1 VRIGGDKPVKTLY
14 YKLINTYF
22 KRRRVVLLG
31 RSLNRGSKRLKLILL
46 DLITRQVIP
55 CSFITLKV

>member
-1 VRIGGDKPVKTLY
+1 VRIRGDKLTKTLY

-22 KRRRVVLLG
+22 KRKRVVSLG

-46 DLITRQVIP
+46 DLITKQVIP
-55 CSFITLKV
+55 YSFITFKA